1 MTSFYEF
8 LLPAAAQLNYWG
20 SDNSDNRTEE
30 KHGPHRRVQPIDELF
45 MVLYCL
51 RCDALEKDMA
61 DRFGVSVSS
70 VSRTLNTWINFLYH
84 TLKQLPIW
92 PSSKVVKDTMPVC
105 FKDQYP
111 DTRVILDCTELFI
124 EMPSSFRAQ
133 SQTYSCYKSHNTAK
147 GLIGI
152 APNGFVS
159 FISDLYGGHISDKK
173 ITESCGILDLL
184 EPGDMVMADGGFD
197 IQHILAAKK
206 VKLNIPPPFMKG
218 KEQLSLEEELE
229 TRSIASVRIHVERA
243 IERIKN
249 YRILQGIIPNR
260 LHSQVDQIWF
270 ICSILTNFLPPLVQ

>member
-1 MTSFYEF
+1 MKKATSATPKPLEDALVEEIVSVRKVVGTLENEKASLTLALEKQKMELNNLNIKLEKHKFCLQRFAGSDEDIRFYTGFPNYSTLTSFYEF

-45 MVLYCL
+45 MVLYRL

-70 VSRTLNTWINFLYH
+70 VSRTLNTWINFYH

-111 DTRVILDCTELFI
+111 DTRVILDCTGLFI
-124 EMPSSFRAQ
+124 EMPSSFHAQ

-159 FISDLYGGHISDKK
+159 FIS
-173 ITESCGILDLL
+173 
-184 EPGDMVMADGGFD
+184 
-197 IQHILAAKK
+197 
-206 VKLNIPPPFMKG
+206 
-218 KEQLSLEEELE
+218 
-229 TRSIASVRIHVERA
+229 RSIWGSYI
-243 IERIKN
+243 
-249 YRILQGIIPNR
+249 
-260 LHSQVDQIWF
+260 
-270 ICSILTNFLPPLVQ
+270 